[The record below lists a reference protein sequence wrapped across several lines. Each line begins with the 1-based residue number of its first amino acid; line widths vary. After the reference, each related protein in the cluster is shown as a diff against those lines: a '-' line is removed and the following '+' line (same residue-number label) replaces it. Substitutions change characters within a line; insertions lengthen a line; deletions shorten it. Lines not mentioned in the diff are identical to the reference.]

1 MDLSLANVWMPEEP
15 RQADLEGSPPH
26 TEWRFPAL
34 MCLSVAMTAATLGG
48 FSGQN
53 FVECWAVP
61 L

>member
-34 MCLSVAMTAATLGG
+34 MCLSVAMTAATLGD

-53 FVECWAVP
+53 FVEC
-61 L
+61 